1 MWNLEYTVSAE
12 ETNNVCVWGGAL
24 YQEDAQNKD
33 GIWCTSN
40 EQKHQAEQD
49 WNLV

>member
-1 MWNLEYTVSAE
+1 MEYTVSAE
-12 ETNNVCVWGGAL
+12 ETNIMGGTL

-40 EQKHQAEQD
+40 EQKNEAEQG